1 MNKKI
6 VLTTAL
12 FILVMVT
19 DTFADT
25 DVSLLNVNRY
35 FSYFSIKKKEDIADS
50 DYVWEAKPEDMAKFG
65 NLAGTVLPDTP
76 LEFALLSYYSQ
87 PVLNIRPLEAN
98 AILPANNPKLA
109 DTKLGA
115 AVFQEIQIL
124 RFLGDT
130 AAVSRHEAVLK
141 WITDRKNATRAE
153 IEAFYRDNVRGLISA
168 VVDEEFNKISFLLE
182 NYSTN
187 SKFSYNAVLTRN
199 PQNGEY
205 KLSYERPDIP
215 NSKKELSAL
224 SLETLLST
232 LQNSGDF
239 VPTAI
244 NAVKAQAALIPA
256 VALSDAALDEAKTIL
271 TNFYIT
277 PSATTYNAVKE
288 VHTLFID
295 KRVATGKVI
304 YWLALLDYVGVL
316 EGLNAGLAKK
326 VTDDKNN
333 SVTALSADQQK
344 RLVQL
349 R

>member
-1 MNKKI
+1 MAEMI
-6 VLTTAL
+6 RQR
-12 FILVMVT
+12 LVGIDNYM
-19 DTFADT
+19 
-25 DVSLLNVNRY
+25 
-35 FSYFSIKKKEDIADS
+35 SYFSDGYPPRKAGNVRVSADYS
-50 DYVWEAKPEDMAKFG
+50 KFVDDETYNRFRELG
-65 NLAGTVLPDTP
+65 GDEYEIDTTLEWVLS
-76 LEFALLSYYSQ
+76 SYYSSAVIKAR
-87 PVLNIRPLEAN
+87 PVHTD

-124 RFLGDT
+124 QFLGNT
-130 AAVSRHEAVLK
+130 AAVGRHEGVLK
-141 WITDRKNATRAE
+141 FITDRKNVTRAE
-153 IEAFYRDNVRGLISA
+153 VEAYYRNGIRSLISDT
-168 VVDEEFNKISFLLE
+168 VDEEFNKISFSLDVPG
-182 NYSTN
+182 
-187 SKFSYNAVLTRN
+187 KGSYNTILKRN
-199 PQNGEY
+199 PQTGEY
-205 KLSYERPDIP
+205 ILSYERPSVQ
-215 NSKKELSAL
+215 NSRKELSAA
-224 SLETLLST
+224 SLDALLSKMLNDNEYKT
-232 LQNSGDF
+232 DF
-239 VPTAI
+239 DETGI

-256 VALSDAALDEAKTIL
+256 VALSDTALDEVKTIL

-316 EGLNAGLAKK
+316 VGLNEGLARK
-326 VTDDKNN
+326 VADDKNN